1 MFRRRNAPGQTV
13 TVYLDDAP
21 LTAAPGDSAA
31 TVLLLA
37 GGQAYRRTAV
47 SGTGRAPYCM
57 IGNCFDCLVEID
69 DVPNRQGCLVTV
81 RDGMRLKRQDGKV
94 RVKL

>member
-1 MFRRRNAPGQTV
+1 MFRRRSPPGQTV

-47 SGTGRAPYCM
+47 SGTGRAP
-57 IGNCFDCLVEID
+57 
-69 DVPNRQGCLVTV
+69 
-81 RDGMRLKRQDGKV
+81 
-94 RVKL
+94 